1 MLKVISRSA
10 FDLQTVLDTLVES
23 AVRLCH
29 ADKGGIIRP
38 FDGVFRY
45 VALYGYSPG
54 FLQYMEANPPVAGR
68 GSAVGRVAEERK
80 AVHILDALADPDYAM
95 KNTAKA
101 GDFRTV
107 LAIPLLREG
116 DLIGVFAMTRAEA
129 RSFTERDIDL
139 VQTFA
144 DQAVI
149 AIENVRL
156 FEEVQAKTRD
166 LEETLTFQKAT
177 SSVLEVIGRSASDL
191 QPVLDVILDT
201 AADLCHA
208 DMSVL
213 RLMREGTL
221 QHVASSRRNDPA
233 VVQHAR
239 ENPILPADR
248 SSVAGRVAL
257 AGHTIHIPDVAQ
269 DAEYTFYR
277 TLDTPIGSVL
287 GVPLVQ
293 DGKVAGVIALLRRLA
308 QPFTQRQIELV
319 ETFADQAVIAIENV
333 RLFEEVQA
341 RTTELTE
348 ALEQQT
354 ATSEV
359 LRVIASSP
367 TTLKPVLQAVA
378 ESAARLCD
386 AYDALLLLRE
396 GQSLVLGAHLWPNSV

>member
-1 MLKVISRSA
+1 MIAIENVRLLNELRESLQQQTATADVLKVISRSA
-10 FDLQTVLDTLVES
+10 FDIQTVLDTLAES
-23 AVRLCH
+23 AARLCE
-29 ADKGGIIRP
+29 ADIVDFYRSVD
-38 FDGVFRY
+38 DGFQW
-45 VALYGYSPG
+45 AASFGPET
-54 FLQYMEANPPVAGR
+54 EADRGHTMIMRQPGR
-68 GSAVGRVAEERK
+68 GSVSGRVLLEHK
-80 AVHILDALADPDYAM
+80 TVHIPDFEADAEFTFVDVAR
-95 KNTAKA
+95 KR
-101 GDFRTV
+101 GVR
-107 LAIPLLREG
+107 AILGVPLLRG
-116 DLIGVFAMTRAEA
+116 DVLIGLMLVMRKASGPFSTKQIELAE
-129 RSFTERDIDL
+129 
-139 VQTFA
+139 TFA

-166 LEETLTFQKAT
+166 LEESLNFQKAT
-177 SSVLEVIGRSASDL
+177 SGVLEVIGRSASDL

-319 ETFADQAVIAIENV
+319 ETFAI
-333 RLFEEVQA
+333 R
-341 RTTELTE
+341 R
-348 ALEQQT
+348 
-354 ATSEV
+354 
-359 LRVIASSP
+359 
-367 TTLKPVLQAVA
+367 
-378 ESAARLCD
+378 
-386 AYDALLLLRE
+386 
-396 GQSLVLGAHLWPNSV
+396 